1 MSTVIYRLKVKT
13 MSVNII
19 RLYFNF
25 ISLFA
30 QHLSPDM
37 YKQAEYQTFV
47 ANYITPD
54 GKQTTVHTKKS
65 SLLALVSIKLLTL
78 MPAYSAIFPPRRMAF
93 ST

>member
-1 MSTVIYRLKVKT
+1 MSTVIYRLKT

-37 YKQAEYQTFV
+37 YKQVEYQTFV

-54 GKQTTVHTKKS
+54 GKQTTVHKKTV
-65 SLLALVSIKLLTL
+65 LCWH
-78 MPAYSAIFPPRRMAF
+78 
-93 ST
+93 